1 MSDTEVDD
9 TVCPVCEGST
19 YVGETISC
27 EICTRWFHFNCVGV
41 THEDACVQS
50 EQVPYY
56 CPSCDVSVRRAKKA
70 KKQAQ
75 AKILKAKSSEQQNVP
90 VAPREPVVVSSVS
103 AGMSLSVVAGLQTI
117 GAVDNI
123 REEIVLGGGRNGR

>member
-90 VAPREPVVVSSVS
+90 VAPREPVVVSSVN
-103 AGMSLSVVAGLQTI
+103 AGISLPLVTGVENERLHPRGW
-117 GAVDNI
+117 
-123 REEIVLGGGRNGR
+123 